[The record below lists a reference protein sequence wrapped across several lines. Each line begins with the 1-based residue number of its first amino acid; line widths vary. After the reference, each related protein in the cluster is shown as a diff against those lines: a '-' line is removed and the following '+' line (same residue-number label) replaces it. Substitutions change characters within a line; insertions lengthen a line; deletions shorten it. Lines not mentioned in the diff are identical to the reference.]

1 MAINPLL
8 RSSPTRMM
16 GLSSGLDT
24 DSLIQQTLRVH
35 QMRIDAQMRQ
45 RTILHWR
52 QETYNGIKDQI
63 TSFRNTFL
71 STLGST
77 TMMQKGVYNSTIATM
92 NKVTNA
98 ISIAGTIN
106 SSVGTMKI
114 GMIESL
120 AKGAS
125 VFSKGS
131 VSADNNGFSTS
142 QRLDSMQ
149 FAGGAK
155 IDFSNYQ
162 ASVSEG
168 GSNLKIN
175 QSDATDKLAAAGWTS
190 RITTINGK
198 EITLTRTGSGDG
210 TKYTYS
216 INGETPVD
224 VEFTGDKF
232 TIQAGE
238 DDEGNQVNIELTQME
253 NGKVGIGGNTLAF
266 TKEADVKAVAE
277 NGTETTVKLTQSEN
291 GQVWHNGRA
300 VEFVGSAKIKIND
313 KEVELKS
320 NMTLSQMISTVNNTN
335 GIGATMSY
343 DRLTDSFKL
352 ESKTIGK
359 TSTLTVS
366 DVGGGNA
373 LKMFG
378 LEKLEDG
385 SNSAEGSSAIVYIN
399 NEKVERDTNTFEYR
413 GVKITLHDTKA
424 GSTEIDD
431 VPSHDD
437 DIIVT
442 LKRDATDAVN
452 RIKGFIE
459 AYNSIIKRIEGL
471 VRERKTTS
479 EASYGPLTDEE
490 KSVMSEKQI
499 ADWEAIAKKGILRS
513 DSGLQNLASSLRSAL
528 YESVKSA
535 GMSPSDIGLTTGN
548 FFSGTGG
555 QIVLDEDK
563 LRAALEEDP
572 DRVANIF
579 AGTDENRGL
588 LWRMNSIMGDY
599 LNTSQ
604 SLTLKNLE
612 TSIKRANDQ
621 MTKMQ
626 ERMYAEEDKLYR
638 QFAAM
643 ETALSK
649 LQSQGDWM
657 TAMLGG
663 GK

>member
-16 GLSSGLDT
+16 GLSSGMDT
-24 DSLIQQTLRVH
+24 DSLIQQTLRIH

-52 QETYNGIKDQI
+52 QDTHNGIKDQI

-92 NKVTNA
+92 NKTSNA

-114 GMIESL
+114 GAIESL
-120 AKGAS
+120 ARGAS
-125 VFSKGS
+125 VYSAGS
-131 VSADNNGFSTS
+131 VSSDKNGFSTS

-149 FAGGAK
+149 FAGGGK

-168 GSNLKIN
+168 GSNLKIS
-175 QSDATDKLAAAGWTS
+175 QSDATDKLSAADWTS
-190 RITTINGK
+190 RITTSNGK
-198 EITLTRTGSGDG
+198 VITLTRTGSGED
-210 TKYTYS
+210 TQYKYS
-216 INGETPVD
+216 IDGETSKPITFED
-224 VEFTGDKF
+224 GKF

-238 DDEGNQVNIELTQME
+238 DEGEPITIELTQME
-253 NGKVGIGGNTLAF
+253 NGRVGINGNVLAF

-277 NGTETTVKLTQSEN
+277 DGTVTTVKLVQSDN
-291 GQVWHNGRA
+291 GQIWHNGSA
-300 VEFVGSAKIKIND
+300 VEFAGSAKIKIND
-313 KEVELKS
+313 KEIELKS
-320 NMTLSQMISTVNNTN
+320 NMTLSQMMSAVNNTN

-343 DRLTDSFKL
+343 DRLTDSFKI
-352 ESKTIGK
+352 ESKTIG
-359 TSTLTVS
+359 SSSAISVS
-366 DVGGGNA
+366 DVGDGNA

-378 LEKLEDG
+378 LDGVGPG
-385 SNSAEGSSAIVYIN
+385 SNSAIGSSAVVYIN
-399 NEKVERDTNTFEYR
+399 GEKVERDTNTFEYR
-413 GVKITLHDTKA
+413 GVKITLHGVKD
-424 GSTEIDD
+424 GST
-431 VPSHDD
+431 VSGTSHDD
-437 DIIVT
+437 DITVT

-471 VRERKTTS
+471 VRERKTSS
-479 EASYGPLTDEE
+479 EAAYGPLTDEE

-499 ADWEAIAKKGILRS
+499 ADWEAIAKKGLLRN
-513 DSGLQNLASSLRSAL
+513 DSGLQNLASSLRGAL
-528 YESVKSA
+528 YESVRSV

-579 AGTDENRGL
+579 AGTDENRGM
-588 LWRMNSIMGDY
+588 LWRMNNIMGDY
-599 LNTSQ
+599 VNNSQ
-604 SLTLKNLE
+604 TLTLKGLE
-612 TSIKRANDQ
+612 NSIKRANDQ

-626 ERMYAEEDKLYR
+626 ARMYAEEDRLYK